1 MGKGDL
7 TQPLGAQIH
16 DAVDAQGAQVIGQ
29 VARLQGLEQAADHG
43 RLADPAA
50 PDHRHHPQARVLE
63 EIPDLLGLH
72 VAILEPG
79 WRRGGWRIDEF
90 RDVLGRDRLGG
101 LALALQG
108 AFNAFLGFPGRT
120 LRVRDGLFLR
130 GDLCPQL
137 LDLLLDAGPF
147 CVFGPRQVALSVEEP
162 FLEPLQQTFGR

>member
-1 MGKGDL
+1 M
-7 TQPLGAQIH
+7 TQSLGAQIH
-16 DAVDAQGAQVIGQ
+16 DAVDAQGSQAIGH
-29 VARLQGLEQAADHG
+29 VARLEGLEQAADHG

-50 PDHRHHPQARVLE
+50 PDHGHHPQARILE

-79 WRRGGWRIDEF
+79 WRRDGWWIDEF

-101 LALALQG
+101 LALACQG
-108 AFNAFLGFPGRT
+108 AFNTFLGFPGRT
-120 LRVRDGLFLR
+120 FRVRDGLFLR

-147 CVFGPRQVALSVEEP
+147 RVFGPRQVALSVEEP